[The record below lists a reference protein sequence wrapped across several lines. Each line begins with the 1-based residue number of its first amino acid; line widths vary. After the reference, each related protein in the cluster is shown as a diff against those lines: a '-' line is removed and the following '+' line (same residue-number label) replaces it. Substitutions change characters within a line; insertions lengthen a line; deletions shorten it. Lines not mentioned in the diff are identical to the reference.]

1 MQTELIKAVVSQ
13 ITLGMFQS
21 LDWLSHSTYAVLE
34 ASGKATSV
42 RRIDDGIAI
51 ILDNGSDV
59 VVWQCADD
67 VADAVVEYFA
77 GLTVVEPTLLFGRKL
92 VTLAFGKVPN
102 QFMIA
107 TSDIGKD
114 FVGLRY
120 GLPSKMQLV
129 LIDEH
134 KFTTIMIGINKCEVM
149 ASPYGLIIRTRR
161 KYVTI

>member
-1 MQTELIKAVVSQ
+1 MQTELITAIVSQ

-34 ASGKATSV
+34 ASGKATSI

-51 ILDNGSDV
+51 VLDNSSDV
-59 VVWQCADD
+59 VVWQCSDD

-77 GLTVVEPTLLFGRKL
+77 GLTVVEPVQRGRERVITL
-92 VTLAFGKVPN
+92 VFGKVPN
-102 QFMIA
+102 QFMMF

-114 FVGLRY
+114 FIGLRY
-120 GLPSKMQLV
+120 GLPSKHYHT